1 MLCFSAS
8 NHSWHQRRRMVG
20 KEEKEEEEEMEEEE
34 EEEEMKEG
42 SFIAVCALVFFCRQA
57 DNWSRVGLPA

>member
-1 MLCFSAS
+1 MLCFSAL
-8 NHSWHQRRRMVG
+8 NHSWHQRRRMVR
-20 KEEKEEEEEMEEEE
+20 EEEEEEEEEEMEKE

-57 DNWSRVGLPA
+57 DNWSRAGLPA